1 MIPTS
6 RLYQTKD
13 DFWRMREFLRQVFL
27 LNDCHERSW
36 HVARLGCRSVD
47 LIAAFSIMIIINSAV
62 LTPTYEISPDAWW
75 RHTLLPF

>member
-27 LNDCHERSW
+27 HNDCHERSW
-36 HVARLGCRSVD
+36 HVARLGWRSVD
-47 LIAAFSIMIIINSAV
+47 LIAAFSIMIIINSAI
-62 LTPTYEISPDAWW
+62 LMPTYEISRYAWW